1 MSILS
6 GPVSE
11 VDYGCA
17 ELSKGL
23 FANSSFETAAVNVS
37 QSIYLGLIQDIF
49 TRKRERG
56 EQITEAGVAK
66 EYHVSTIPVREA
78 FLKLEREGWI
88 ERSHNKR
95 TFISKYGPEKLRE
108 LYQLRKV
115 LEIGVFYSL
124 AHRIT
129 EKQFIHLESL
139 VADVDNAYNHKQ
151 VQAYRE
157 ADLIYHCTAVFF
169 ACGRQGEKIYEN
181 ILLKC
186 LSFVDYPADPD
197 DFMKYPLET
206 HQPSHHSIQD
216 ALHSQDLAILIP
228 LVEQHVLSG
237 AKSAGIDI

>member
-23 FANSSFETAAVNVS
+23 FANSNFETAPVNVS
-37 QSIYLGLIQDIF
+37 QGIYLGLIQDIF
-49 TRKRERG
+49 IRKRERG

-66 EYHVSTIPVREA
+66 EYNVSTIPVREA

-95 TFISKYGPEKLRE
+95 TFISRYEPEKLRE

-139 VADVDNAYNHKQ
+139 VAHADNAYNHKQ

-157 ADLIYHCTAVFF
+157 ADLIYHFTAVFF

-186 LSFVDYPADPD
+186 LSFVDYPEDPD

-206 HQPSHHSIQD
+206 HQPSHHTIQKS
-216 ALHSQDLAILIP
+216 LRSQDLVTLIP

-237 AKSAGIDI
+237 ARQAGLNI